1 MLKALV
7 NAFKVPDLRRK
18 IIFTLAMLVVFRLIA
33 HIPIPMVDPAKIATV
48 QFDPLQQLLNLFSG
62 GALEQ
67 ASVAVMGVY
76 PYITAS
82 IVMQLLVPI
91 IPKLE
96 EISKQGEQGQ
106 QKINRW
112 TYWLTIPLAALQGF
126 GQATL
131 LERARD
137 AAGHPVGVFKG
148 GFHFNL
154 FALDSFLPS
163 LTILAS
169 MIAGTMVLIWIG
181 DLITEKGIGNGLSII
196 IFGGIVSRLP
206 DMVQTMVLSGQTSQA
221 AGGMG
226 WLVSI
231 IAFLVIGLLTIV
243 GIVYIQEG
251 RRELRVQY
259 SRRVRGTK
267 LYGGG
272 STTLP
277 LKVNMAG
284 MIPLIFAQSV
294 MVFPGTIA
302 SYIVDVNATSTEGW
316 NWFQLAAKWVHDA
329 LNARSPAYWI
339 LLFFAVIVATYFYT
353 IVVFSQTNIADNL
366 KKSGGFIPGYRPGEQ
381 TERLLSNI
389 VNRIT
394 LVGALFL
401 GVIAVLPYIV
411 QQITQIEG
419 LTISATGLLIVVG
432 VAVDTM
438 KQLESQLMIR
448 RYEGFL

>member
-1 MLKALV
+1 
-7 NAFKVPDLRRK
+7 
-18 IIFTLAMLVVFRLIA
+18 
-33 HIPIPMVDPAKIATV
+33 
-48 QFDPLQQLLNLFSG
+48 
-62 GALEQ
+62 
-67 ASVAVMGVY
+67 
-76 PYITAS
+76 
-82 IVMQLLVPI
+82 
-91 IPKLE
+91 
-96 EISKQGEQGQ
+96 
-106 QKINRW
+106 
-112 TYWLTIPLAALQGF
+112 
-126 GQATL
+126 
-131 LERARD
+131 
-137 AAGHPVGVFKG
+137 
-148 GFHFNL
+148 
-154 FALDSFLPS
+154 
-163 LTILAS
+163 
-169 MIAGTMVLIWIG
+169 
-181 DLITEKGIGNGLSII
+181 
-196 IFGGIVSRLP
+196 
-206 DMVQTMVLSGQTSQA
+206 
-221 AGGMG
+221 MG

-302 SYIVDVNATSTEGW
+302 SYIVDVNATAATMANW
-316 NWFQLAAKWVHDA
+316 NWFQRAAKWVYDF
-329 LNARSPAYWI
+329 LNAQSPVYWI

-366 KKSGGFIPGYRPGEQ
+366 KKSGGFVPGYRPGEQ
-381 TERLLSNI
+381 TERLLTNI

-394 LVGALFL
+394 LLGALFL

-411 QQITQIEG
+411 QQITQIQG

>member
-1 MLKALV
+1 MC
-7 NAFKVPDLRRK
+7 
-18 IIFTLAMLVVFRLIA
+18 I
-33 HIPIPMVDPAKIATV
+33 
-48 QFDPLQQLLNLFSG
+48 
-62 GALEQ
+62 
-67 ASVAVMGVY
+67 
-76 PYITAS
+76 
-82 IVMQLLVPI
+82 
-91 IPKLE
+91 
-96 EISKQGEQGQ
+96 
-106 QKINRW
+106 
-112 TYWLTIPLAALQGF
+112 
-126 GQATL
+126 
-131 LERARD
+131 RD
-137 AAGHPVGVFKG
+137 
-148 GFHFNL
+148 
-154 FALDSFLPS
+154 S
-163 LTILAS
+163 
-169 MIAGTMVLIWIG
+169 
-181 DLITEKGIGNGLSII
+181 
-196 IFGGIVSRLP
+196 
-206 DMVQTMVLSGQTSQA
+206 
-221 AGGMG
+221 
-226 WLVSI
+226 
-231 IAFLVIGLLTIV
+231 
-243 GIVYIQEG
+243 VYIQEG

-302 SYIVDVNATSTEGW
+302 SYIVDVNATAATMANW
-316 NWFQLAAKWVHDA
+316 NWFQRAAKWVYDF
-329 LNARSPAYWI
+329 LNAQSPVYWI

-366 KKSGGFIPGYRPGEQ
+366 KKSGGFVPGYRPGEQ
-381 TERLLSNI
+381 TERLLTNI

-394 LVGALFL
+394 LLGALFL

-411 QQITQIEG
+411 QQITQIQG